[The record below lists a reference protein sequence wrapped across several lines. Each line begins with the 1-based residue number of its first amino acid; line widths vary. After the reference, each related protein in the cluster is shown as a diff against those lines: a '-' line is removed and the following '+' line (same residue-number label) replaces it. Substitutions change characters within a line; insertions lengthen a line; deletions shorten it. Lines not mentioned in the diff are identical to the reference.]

1 MIIKNLRLKDFRNFS
16 NLNVEFSNRLNL
28 LIGQNGQGK
37 SNLLEAVSLITL
49 QDSFRYTENE
59 NLICFSKP
67 QSIIEAQLEKNGLD
81 FNVKMQIL
89 KSRKNIL
96 WNEKKLSST
105 QIQEHVSCVI
115 FSPESLSSIK
125 EGSDQR
131 RQLVD
136 QAVQSID
143 PLGTNL
149 ISEYRKALKTRN
161 RILKDFLE
169 EKSNKPRTFSL
180 LDSLNPIFLNLCCQM
195 TFARK
200 KLILGLH
207 EDFQRALR
215 SITEQDV
222 EISVDYLI
230 SSQNGLVLSDENISE
245 IIRRRAVELRDAEL
259 ASGTSL
265 VGPHKHEIAFLYNQK
280 DSRFY
285 CSQGQQRA
293 LILSFKMAQ
302 IVYHRKVHGTYPILL
317 LDDVLSELDANKRSS
332 LIEFLNSI
340 ETQIFL
346 TSTELQFSHE
356 VEMKESRIFELK
368 EGQVL

>member
-1 MIIKNLRLKDFRNFS
+1 MKIKNLRLKDFRNFS
-16 NLNVEFSNRLNL
+16 SLNVQFSDKLNL

-49 QDSFRYTENE
+49 QDSFRFTENE
-59 NLICFSKP
+59 NLILFSKP
-67 QSIIEAQLEKNGLD
+67 LSQIEAQLEKDGLD
-81 FNVKMQIL
+81 FNVRMQIL
-89 KSRKNIL
+89 KSRKNVL
-96 WNEKKLSST
+96 WNEKKVNSS
-105 QIQEHVSCVI
+105 QIRKHVSCII
-115 FSPESLSSIK
+115 FSPESLASIK

-136 QAVQSID
+136 HAVQAID
-143 PLGTNL
+143 PEGMTQIL
-149 ISEYRKALKTRN
+149 EFRRALKTRN

-169 EKSNKPRTFSL
+169 EKSAKARTISL
-180 LDSLNPIFLNLCCQM
+180 LESLNPIFLNHCYNL
-195 TFARK
+195 TLSRI
-200 KLILGLH
+200 KLITGLQ

-215 SITEQDV
+215 SIVGQDV
-222 EISVDYLI
+222 EISVEYLI
-230 SSQNGLVLSDENISE
+230 SGQNRLESSE
-245 IIRRRAVELRDAEL
+245 QEIGESIRRRAVELRDAEL

-265 VGPHKHEIAFLYNQK
+265 VGPHKHEITFLYNQK

-317 LDDVLSELDANKRSS
+317 LDDVLSELDAMKRSS

-346 TSTELQFSHE
+346 TSTELQFAHD

-368 EGQVL
+368 EGRVL